1 MPTSNR
7 SKPIED
13 YAMIGDGGTAALIAR
28 DGSVDWLCWPR
39 FDSDACFAA
48 LLGDDSHGVWR
59 IAPTSEATIT
69 RRYLPDTLI
78 LETEF
83 ETDTGRLRLTDFM
96 PPRRDGIASL
106 VRRLEVLSGEVG
118 IDCVVSIRF
127 GYGEIPP
134 WLEPLNETPT
144 AFFGEVGPDLVV
156 LRGPGLWL
164 DEEALRAGSVSRR
177 ASAPTTSSSTAHLR
191 RRRPHRSMS
200 RMPSSERPGSG
211 ATGSRRS
218 TRQPTG
224 RTQSNARS

>member
-59 IAPTSEATIT
+59 IAPTSEAMIT

-83 ETDTGRLRLTDFM
+83 ETDTGRLRITDFM
-96 PPRRDGIASL
+96 PPRCEGIASL
-106 VRRLEVLSGEVG
+106 VAQAGGSVRRGR
-118 IDCVVSIRF
+118 DR
-127 GYGEIPP
+127 
-134 WLEPLNETPT
+134 
-144 AFFGEVGPDLVV
+144 
-156 LRGPGLWL
+156 LRGLDPFRLWR
-164 DEEALRAGSVSRR
+164 DPAMART
-177 ASAPTTSSSTAHLR
+177 AS
-191 RRRPHRSMS
+191 
-200 RMPSSERPGSG
+200 
-211 ATGSRRS
+211 
-218 TRQPTG
+218 
-224 RTQSNARS
+224 